1 MPNNAS
7 RSSGLDADILSA
19 LGITGPAKPTVAGS
33 LADAFSDL
41 PRSLPS
47 LHRAQPDEHLVDALH
62 REFDRVVADPSQLL
76 GTADWPA
83 HKARHHE
90 PAPDFE
96 ALGALATPFVHLRDM
111 VLPPLSIDTC
121 IDGFDSDEPAG
132 AEGLLSTPVPPEVL
146 RLFAPETPLIGA
158 MFGLPAETRR
168 DHHQLTTGTA
178 MRPWPFTSPAPTTAP
193 QARHDPD
200 AATP

>member
-1 MPNNAS
+1 MPKNVS
-7 RSSGLDADILSA
+7 CSSDLDAEILSA
-19 LGITGPAKPTVAGS
+19 LGINGPAKPTVAGS

-41 PRSLPS
+41 PRSRPS
-47 LHRAQPDEHLVDALH
+47 LDRALPDEHLVDALR

-111 VLPPLSIDTC
+111 VLPPLSIDNC
-121 IDGFDSDEPAG
+121 IAGFDSNEPAG
-132 AEGLLSTPVPPEVL
+132 TEGLLCMPVPPEVL
-146 RLFAPETPLIGA
+146 RLFAPETPRIGA
-158 MFGLPAETRR
+158 MFGLPAEIRR

-178 MRPWPFTSPAPTTAP
+178 MRPGRFTSPAPATAP